1 MSRWV
6 IERSVSFRP
15 RDLWGLTPFEVR
27 RFLFHPREAVI
38 DTVTVSLSGR
48 YPKPRTP
55 GAGGWS
61 FDLSLGQLVGGRIER
76 LNLDD
81 KSRTF
86 VRTDAPLL
94 LTTEWFRPVEPELP
108 LFAVFSPGSFA
119 LASSVPR
126 DFEVHVTVKLLLDQ
140 TL

>member
-48 YPKPRTP
+48 YPKP
-55 GAGGWS
+55 S
-61 FDLSLGQLVGGRIER
+61 SL
-76 LNLDD
+76 
-81 KSRTF
+81 
-86 VRTDAPLL
+86 
-94 LTTEWFRPVEPELP
+94 
-108 LFAVFSPGSFA
+108 
-119 LASSVPR
+119 
-126 DFEVHVTVKLLLDQ
+126 
-140 TL
+140 